1 MIEDSFTINKLF
13 MDKKI
18 GPEEEWEKKCMNY
31 KKKI

>member
-18 GPEEEWEKKCMNY
+18 GPEEEWEKRMHEL
-31 KKKI
+31 